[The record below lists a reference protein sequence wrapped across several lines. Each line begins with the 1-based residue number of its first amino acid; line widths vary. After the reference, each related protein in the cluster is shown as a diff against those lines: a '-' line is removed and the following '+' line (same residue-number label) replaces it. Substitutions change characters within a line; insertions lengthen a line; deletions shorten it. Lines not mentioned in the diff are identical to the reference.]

1 MPQSAASGDNETF
14 FTLAHSLP
22 HNDIETLNELFALA
36 FPKSALEIKSAIQGG
51 KYAGD
56 ELNQKGYHF
65 TNSFVPVLRCA
76 RMGSILASSVVVEK
90 KIVKKNAKGAQKI
103 SVVHEVVW
111 FATFSELRGKGYG
124 SRLFAEL
131 HALSSRAGAAAILCE
146 SCDTALSYWV
156 GLTDVP
162 IARPLIREKP
172 RTVNESQSAEDKA
185 ALLWKEPNEACARRA
200 DRLMKLLLPKD
211 KGGVFLQ
218 TRFPPAALEALYSEQ
233 LFRDKKGNVQSSSI
247 FQGAPYRYGTPEA
260 THVWFPISS
269 SLRGGLGKADVV
281 VRKKQ
286 PMCRAPPI
294 DTSAASLEASADA
307 DNLPTSTVPAT
318 PCTPFANFSLSTP
331 KVDSVSDGFAPE
343 STVKAAAD
351 LMELATE
358 PSETKADDDIFGQQ
372 TATKAKRKLS
382 KQERQALERRRRAK
396 LLAGEELSSDD
407 EDETVVVRA
416 PTQGNKR
423 MLAGKRR
430 TVAEL

>member
-1 MPQSAASGDNETF
+1 M
-14 FTLAHSLP
+14 
-22 HNDIETLNELFALA
+22 
-36 FPKSALEIKSAIQGG
+36 
-51 KYAGD
+51 
-56 ELNQKGYHF
+56 
-65 TNSFVPVLRCA
+65 
-76 RMGSILASSVVVEK
+76 
-90 KIVKKNAKGAQKI
+90 
-103 SVVHEVVW
+103 
-111 FATFSELRGKGYG
+111 
-124 SRLFAEL
+124 
-131 HALSSRAGAAAILCE
+131 
-146 SCDTALSYWV
+146 
-156 GLTDVP
+156 
-162 IARPLIREKP
+162 P
-172 RTVNESQSAEDKA
+172 RTRYYILSRTSLRILKTVSQLQA

-382 KQERQALERRRRAK
+382 KKERQALERRRRAK
-396 LLAGEELSSDD
+396 LLAGTTARISTRMHARVCVHVCTRAQARSSAA
-407 EDETVVVRA
+407 TTKMRLLWCVRLLKATSACWPGNAGPLRSCSQRTRFFTSVEKTPAIGSTRTHESHRSNSALNITAVFILFVCEREGREGGFLAAKCDATSA
-416 PTQGNKR
+416 PDSGVW
-423 MLAGKRR
+423 LYPLR
-430 TVAEL
+430 TVNFFVDSQYAVCRHKGPGNI